1 MTHAGT
7 PRGTRWVPLAAIARH
22 AASVLIGQLAVIG
35 FGIADAVL
43 AGRHGAVDLAAL
55 SIGASIYV
63 SVYIG
68 LTGVVQALIPVVG
81 HHHGARN
88 DEGVRRSF
96 QQGTW
101 LALLLALP
109 GALLLGWPQPLLA
122 FSQAE
127 PAVVARA
134 EAYLGWLAW
143 ALVPGL
149 LFRVYGSFNQGLSR
163 PWFVT
168 AVQILGLG
176 LKVVLNLWLINGGL
190 GVEPMG
196 VEGCGL
202 ATLIVMSLLAAI
214 GFAMLARHPG
224 YRHLR
229 LFDDWQAPRRDLLG
243 ELLRLGLPAG
253 AATFF
258 EVTGFAMMAI
268 FIARVGTAALAA
280 HQIAMNIAS
289 VCYMLPLSIAIATG
303 AQAAQAMGA
312 GNLAL
317 ARRSCRQGLALAIA
331 IAVTLGLAMVLLRAP
346 LTALY
351 STDARVLAIAA
362 PLMLL
367 VGATHVFDAIQC
379 VASFALRAWRIALL
393 PAVAYCVAMWGLG
406 IGGGAWLAFSPP
418 AFWPGALTGPFAFWA
433 ANSLAL
439 VVVSS
444 FLLALL
450 QRVSAAP
457 ATSVDA
463 SSC

>member
-1 MTHAGT
+1 MTAALA
-7 PRGTRWVPLAAIARH
+7 RGARWAPLSAIARH

-81 HHHGARN
+81 HHHGARD
-88 DEGVRRSF
+88 DEGIRRSF
-96 QQGTW
+96 QQGSW
-101 LALLLALP
+101 LALFLAVP
-109 GALLLGWPQPLLA
+109 GALLLGWPQPLLS

-127 PAVVARA
+127 PAVVERARD
-134 EAYLGWLAW
+134 YLGWLAW
-143 ALVPGL
+143 ALIPGL
-149 LFRVYGSFNQGLSR
+149 LFRVYSSLNQGLSR

-168 AVQILGLG
+168 GIQIVGLG
-176 LKVVLNLWLINGGL
+176 LKIVLNLWLINGGL
-190 GVEPMG
+190 GVAPMG

-202 ATLIVMSLLAAI
+202 ATLIVMCLLALT
-214 GFAMLARHPG
+214 GFAMLARHRS
-224 YRHLR
+224 YAHLH
-229 LFDDWQAPRRDLLG
+229 LFADWQAPRRDRLG

-268 FIARVGTAALAA
+268 FIARLGTAALAA

-312 GNLAL
+312 GNDEL

-331 IAVTLGLAMVLLRAP
+331 IAATLSLAMAVLRVP
-346 LTALY
+346 LTEIY
-351 STDARVLAIAA
+351 STDAQVLAIAA

-379 VASFALRAWRIALL
+379 VASFALRAWRVAVL
-393 PAVAYCVAMWGLG
+393 PAVAYCIAMWGLG
-406 IGGGAWLAFSPP
+406 IGGGAWLAFTPP
-418 AFWPGALTGPFAFWA
+418 TWWPKALSGPLAFWS

-444 FLLALL
+444 VLLLML
-450 QRVSAAP
+450 QRVSAP
-457 ATSVDA
+457 AA
-463 SSC
+463 SAGAGRSR